1 MEGKLKYVLA
11 LSVEDEIGSKVLG
24 RTGELTDWN
33 STQIRFWDDELLA
46 SQWAARL
53 LNATLQ
59 QDIYNL
65 RIDEFLQIKLAIL
78 GKRVP
83 DTKRLVVEFKSAMA
97 VVYKVMVSPL
107 DRVLVRQ
114 RVWETGRQLCWH
126 CDPEPVSGE
135 SREQYLMPAE
145 RPI

>member
-11 LSVEDEIGSKVLG
+11 LSVEDEIGSKVLS

-33 STQIRFWDDELLA
+33 STQIRFW
-46 SQWAARL
+46 ARL